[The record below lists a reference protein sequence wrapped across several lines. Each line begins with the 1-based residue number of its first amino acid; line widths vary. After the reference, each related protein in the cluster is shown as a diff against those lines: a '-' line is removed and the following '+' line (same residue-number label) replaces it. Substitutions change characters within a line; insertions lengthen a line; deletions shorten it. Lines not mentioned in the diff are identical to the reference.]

1 MAEINTTT
9 YTPAEIRAAGYQGQF
24 LAIPVTVKSTQTLTA
39 GTVLGIITAS
49 GLAVAYD
56 DSAVDGSEV
65 AAGILVEDV
74 DAVAAGA
81 DVVSSMY
88 VRGNFVASRLTGAN
102 QAAAA
107 DLGARTVPGRDL
119 ILL

>member
-1 MAEINTTT
+1 MITTQT
-9 YTPAEIRAAGYQGQF
+9 YEPKEIRAAGYQGQF
-24 LAIPVTVKSTQTLTA
+24 LAVPVTVKSTQTLTA
-39 GTVLGIITAS
+39 GTVLGIITAT

-56 DSAVDGSEV
+56 DSALDGSEV

-74 DAVAAGA
+74 DAVATGA

-88 VRGNFVASRLTGAN
+88 VRGNFQASRLTGLDGSAS
-102 QAAAA
+102 A

-119 ILL
+119 VLL